1 MKYKSIINIS
11 DNEYLK
17 IISNIKYYNVLIKY

>member
-1 MKYKSIINIS
+1 MKYKSIINIL

>member
-1 MKYKSIINIS
+1 MKYKSIINIL

-17 IISNIKYYNVLIKY
+17 IILNIKYYNVLIKY